1 MLVSRRHLLVRWFLF
16 PFLAILLVQGNF
28 LTDLYDRITNKKS
41 TEKTVGDSPAVVA
54 DTSSSSATVTPTDT
68 DGSNN
73 SSTVEQLRIEV
84 LHKPEVCNEFAVKG
98 KQVYITFVAAIYTEK
113 GEKDGK
119 PEGMLIDKG
128 NNDFLMGGSHIMVGC
143 PS

>member
-1 MLVSRRHLLVRWFLF
+1 MHVFRRHLLVRWFLF

-41 TEKTVGDSPAVVA
+41 TEKNVEDSPVVA
-54 DTSSSSATVTPTDT
+54 DTSSPAVTTDT
-68 DGSNN
+68 DNN
-73 SSTVEQLRIEV
+73 NISSTIEQLRIEV
-84 LHKPEVCNEFAVKG
+84 LQKPEVCNEFAVKG

>member
-1 MLVSRRHLLVRWFLF
+1 MHVFRRHLLVRWFLF

-41 TEKTVGDSPAVVA
+41 TEKTVGDSPPVVA
-54 DTSSSSATVTPTDT
+54 DTSSATVTANT
-68 DGSNN
+68 DGKNNN